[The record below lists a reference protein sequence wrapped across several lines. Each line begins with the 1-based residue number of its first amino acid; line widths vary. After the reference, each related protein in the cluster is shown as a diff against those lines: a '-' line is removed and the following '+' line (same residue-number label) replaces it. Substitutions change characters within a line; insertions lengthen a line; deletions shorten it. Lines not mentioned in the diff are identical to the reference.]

1 MGKILLIILSMIC
14 MLTGYTNAGELSRDE
29 AAAMIKEV
37 IANEKQADITRYY
50 QKYGPFYYIGSDNGV
65 INKHKEL
72 EQGGYVKVR
81 ALSDSKTSSESKTT
95 YGIQF
100 TDKALPYMAKNN
112 EDSENKAYITLAKVD
127 NIDVI
132 GLKKLT
138 PNEYKAE
145 VSLGYRLTPF
155 GEILLGRGI
164 KVERKEDALFEAHD
178 NGWRVKFKVNF

>member
-1 MGKILLIILSMIC
+1 
-14 MLTGYTNAGELSRDE
+14 
-29 AAAMIKEV
+29 
-37 IANEKQADITRYY
+37 
-50 QKYGPFYYIGSDNGV
+50 
-65 INKHKEL
+65 
-72 EQGGYVKVR
+72 
-81 ALSDSKTSSESKTT
+81 
-95 YGIQF
+95 
-100 TDKALPYMAKNN
+100 MAKNN